1 MIKSSIKVRFTEDG
15 QVESWQGMP
24 ILLDSTF
31 EKVTLFKSDFVHCF
45 LQDPDIVAALQPGK
59 EELDKERLEVIGE
72 SVAKLLISRQVQK
85 LIPKQVL
92 QLPFTG
98 RDNSR

>member
-1 MIKSSIKVRFTEDG
+1 MRFTEDG

-24 ILLDSTF
+24 ILLDNTF
-31 EKVTLFKSDFVHCF
+31 EKVTLFKSDLIFVYCF

-85 LIPKQVL
+85 LIPQQVL
-92 QLPFTG
+92 ELQFTG
-98 RDNSR
+98 RDNSW

>member
-1 MIKSSIKVRFTEDG
+1 M
-15 QVESWQGMP
+15 ESWQGMP
-24 ILLDSTF
+24 ILLDNTF
-31 EKVTLFKSDFVHCF
+31 EKVSVFKSDLIILHCF

-85 LIPKQVL
+85 LVTNQVL
-92 QLPFTG
+92 ELPFTG